1 MASRGAK
8 MYSETEKKLYQC
20 AYDWH
25 SCSTAATAQNS
36 SDNLSLVP
44 QTVSCFCSDVCRS
57 NGYYHVFFGGG
68 GVGGLHTE
76 IGGVAAD
83 RKETLVLYELFA
95 C

>member
-1 MASRGAK
+1 MGTT
-8 MYSETEKKLYQC
+8 MFFSE
-20 AYDWH
+20 
-25 SCSTAATAQNS
+25 
-36 SDNLSLVP
+36 
-44 QTVSCFCSDVCRS
+44 
-57 NGYYHVFFGGG
+57 GG

>member
-1 MASRGAK
+1 MIGTVAVQLLRHRTVLIIFLSSRRQLVVSAQTSVGA
-8 MYSETEKKLYQC
+8 MGTTMFFSE
-20 AYDWH
+20 
-25 SCSTAATAQNS
+25 
-36 SDNLSLVP
+36 
-44 QTVSCFCSDVCRS
+44 
-57 NGYYHVFFGGG
+57 GG